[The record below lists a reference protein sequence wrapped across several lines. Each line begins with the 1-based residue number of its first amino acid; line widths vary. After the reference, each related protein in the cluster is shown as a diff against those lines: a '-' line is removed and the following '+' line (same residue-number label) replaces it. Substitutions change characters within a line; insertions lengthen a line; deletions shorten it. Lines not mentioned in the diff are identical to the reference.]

1 MGTYNVNNGVIT
13 PVDKDEVYDN
23 GNLQEIV
30 VQPPTTNPIK
40 PVPMSVDGKVNVD
53 MSGLNPLSYEV
64 GRTMS
69 AELPATTKPATKK
82 PTTLQ
87 GYIDELSTYMPSI
100 SQEEIERRKRKAYM
114 TEGIGHLGNA
124 LAALGNVYYTGK
136 GAPSQASGKVQRMD
150 EEADKLDQTE
160 YAKRLNAYKLAQANM
175 QQDYANEIAKQKNV
189 LEQWR
194 LTNQDRREIEA
205 LNLKKKA
212 DARSDAEFELK
223 YPGYVADAEKKKIEA
238 ANAQRKAD
246 DAHKLSQVRAN
257 NYNNGGRGGGNRAD
271 KYEET
276 SYDFDVNW
284 GNLNLAS
291 LYDEVVKAGEH
302 TPAPSILAK
311 ETAADKK
318 TRMQQDVLRY
328 LNNHPERRQQLKNSI
343 RSRASSQQ
351 TRTQSQ
357 GSSLGVS
364 GSGNRGNQRSSSSLG
379 VSGSK

>member
-13 PVDKDEVYDN
+13 PVD
-23 GNLQEIV
+23 
-30 VQPPTTNPIK
+30 
-40 PVPMSVDGKVNVD
+40 
-53 MSGLNPLSYEV
+53 
-64 GRTMS
+64 
-69 AELPATTKPATKK
+69 ELPEVIAGREAHIGNGTVTTDVTPTNVPVVPKTVVPATKK

-136 GAPSQASGKVQRMD
+136 GAPSQAPGKVQRMA

-189 LEQWR
+189 LEQVR
-194 LTNQDRREIEA
+194 LANQEKR
-205 LNLKKKA
+205 
-212 DARSDAEFELK
+212 DAETLAARQERNDIERAKFNAQL
-223 YPGYVADAEKKKIEA
+223 PGIQADNDRKRTVADNTQRTFDDKHAVSVAQQARDYA
-238 ANAQRKAD
+238 AAQRSR
-246 DAHKLSQVRAN
+246 L
-257 NYNNGGRGGGNRAD
+257 GNRQP
-271 KYEET
+271 KYAKT
-276 SYDFDVNW
+276 SYGFEIDWDLVDVNSW
-284 GNLNLAS
+284 YNDQLE
-291 LYDEVVKAGEH
+291 DKDR
-302 TPAPSILAK
+302 TPAPSIINGK
-311 ETAADKK
+311 ESAADKEK
-318 TRMQQDVLRY
+318 RIRQDVAKY
-328 LNNHPERRQQLKNSI
+328 INNHPEARAALGDAVRSI
-343 RSRASSQQ
+343 SKPRASSQQ

-364 GSGNRGNQRSSSSLG
+364 GSGNRGNQRSSSRLG